1 MCIILCIYGFA
12 WWFRVFL
19 AEAIARK
26 CSVKNVFPK
35 NTPVTAFALA
45 AVGYYRKIELFK
57 ILPNLS
63 VLFLCFCY
71 CFSCFCFVLF
81 LFFSQRN
88 WDWKIAGVNKQS
100 WPEKQ
105 VKLLRIVFLKVGR
118 ELKTIYKNYT
128 ESNILLW
135 SM

>member
-1 MCIILCIYGFA
+1 M
-12 WWFRVFL
+12 
-19 AEAIARK
+19 
-26 CSVKNVFPK
+26 
-35 NTPVTAFALA
+35 TAFALA
-45 AVGYYRKIELFK
+45 EVGYYRKIELFK

-63 VLFLCFCY
+63 VLLLCFCY

-105 VKLLRIVFLKVGR
+105 VKLLRIVFLKMSLIWSDFHTSWTGIEDNLQ
-118 ELKTIYKNYT
+118 ELHWIKYFVMIDADVMCF
-128 ESNILLW
+128 SFLLLYYFCHLLA
-135 SM
+135 